1 MKLFIV
7 FACVLVAAVAS
18 HLPNLPENE
27 RIKLAKV
34 HADCQ
39 ADPKTYENEDKLRN
53 LKNNIDDHQ
62 VGVHMF
68 CMAVKSGLL
77 KSNGDFDIP
86 AITSKVSLVIKD
98 HSKVDGLVQK
108 CAKKSDNSGKTA
120 NLLFL
125 CFVQNDIQYYHNL

>member
-1 MKLFIV
+1 MKSFIV
-7 FACVLVAAVAS
+7 FTCVLVAAMAS
-18 HLPNLPENE
+18 HLPNLPESE

-39 ADPKTYENEDKLRN
+39 ADPKTYVDEDKLRN
-53 LKNNIDDHQ
+53 LQNNINDHQ

-68 CMAVKSGLL
+68 CMAVKAGLL
-77 KSNGDFDIP
+77 KSNGDLDIP
-86 AITSKVSLVIKD
+86 AITSKVSLVVKD

-120 NLLFL
+120 NLLFV
-125 CFVQNDIQYYHNL
+125 CFVQNDIQYYHKL